1 MSVEKV
7 SYSSLPRQVYF
18 QDKTKSQQSAQTSPI
33 AKNTDK
39 NSSNVKTIGAIA
51 AGLAVIAAAGIA
63 IASRGRIKSKP
74 VIETAENAAEN
85 IKNLSLDAFKEAGN
99 KFVKGKAITKTGEG
113 FTGVL
118 EQSSK
123 NGRTYVKK
131 YENGLLSEV
140 KILEGEKEVSSRV
153 FEYNTEGVVNKVT
166 DGQGKLLYKM
176 SVKDG
181 TEIIETPRFPQ
192 ISKRF
197 DPKTGKISRLA
208 IMERGY
214 LAPRVKEFH
223 YRPDGS
229 LKYTKTNKSGS
240 TLTSYLPDGKTPEF
254 TYVAGGDAVFY
265 DKNGKISRQIT
276 IHNSDYFYDKTNGIN
291 FREILNP
298 NGLRDTTI
306 RIYPCNANGKTG
318 RSTHRV
324 EQSSFCHPTTGKK
337 HKSLCISCTNGEKI
351 LNVCFEH
358 GNPTDVFYS
367 NGMGQFNRGN
377 NPELYDKIVN
387 NAKEIFADV
396 MKKYR
401 ESKGYINKVQSA
413 EREVRT
419 AL

>member
-7 SYSSLPRQVYF
+7 SYSSFPSQVYF
-18 QDKTKSQQSAQTSPI
+18 LDKTKSQQSPQTSPI
-33 AKNTDK
+33 AQNTDK
-39 NSSNVKTIGAIA
+39 TQNNRNLKTIGGIA
-51 AGLAVIAAAGIA
+51 AGLAIIAAAGIA
-63 IASRGRIKSKP
+63 IASRGRIKSK
-74 VIETAENAAEN
+74 
-85 IKNLSLDAFKEAGN
+85 NLSLDAFQKAGN
-99 KFVKGKAITKTGEG
+99 KFEKGKAITKTGEG

-140 KILEGEKEVSSRV
+140 KILEGEKEVSSRM

-265 DKNGKISRQIT
+265 DKNGKISRQLSIYNR
-276 IHNSDYFYDKTNGIN
+276 NSFYDTTNGID
-291 FREILNP
+291 FKTGDDQMAKR
-298 NGLRDTTI
+298 TTSI
-306 RIYPCNANGKTG
+306 SIKPLNANGKQG
-318 RSTHRV
+318 STTHKV
-324 EQSSFCHPTTGKK
+324 EHFTYFDEAGKK
-337 HKSLCISCTNGEKI
+337 HKVLEMMFPCGEKRAR
-351 LNVCFEH
+351 VSFEH

-367 NGMGQFNRGN
+367 DGMDRFNREN

-413 EREVRT
+413 EREVRRFS
-419 AL
+419 